1 MDPQVREEMRGS
13 LVLSVLA
20 QLSSDRDPETRA
32 SAVQSLATLSRAI
45 TDADK
50 FPQML
55 RLALEFVSRDGCIVA
70 PPLVNFLFCFLFFVY
85 PKSHTATMFFLSP
98 PTTQPCFCR
107 GRQRC
112 SGLPPGIQGSTWR
125 DLYWRD
131 ENADDPRA
139 VAGGQ
144 ECVFGF

>member
-70 PPLVNFLFCFLFFVY
+70 PPLVNFLFCVFFFVVVCLSNI
-85 PKSHTATMFFLSP
+85 SHRDNVFFFFSP
-98 PTTQPCFCR
+98 N
-107 GRQRC
+107 
-112 SGLPPGIQGSTWR
+112 
-125 DLYWRD
+125 
-131 ENADDPRA
+131 NAALRLPRA
-139 VAGGQ
+139 SPMLWSTARYPREHLARPTLAG
-144 ECVFGF
+144 